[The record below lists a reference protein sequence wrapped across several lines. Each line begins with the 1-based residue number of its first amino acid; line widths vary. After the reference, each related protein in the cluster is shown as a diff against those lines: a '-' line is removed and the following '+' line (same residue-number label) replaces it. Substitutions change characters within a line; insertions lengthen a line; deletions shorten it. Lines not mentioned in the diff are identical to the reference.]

1 MTRGSGIATVWI
13 QSWGGDKTQCRGQ
26 QRRRALH
33 HFGDGIL
40 AGSSTLKSIR
50 FRHSAVTENSSSLE
64 RAVTGSH
71 GQSRGQSLDSAK
83 MGSPMNRLLR
93 QGIKREFLAQRVSR
107 YLVGHVH
114 SHVHRYMRYPRP
126 WTVNGE
132 MVGSGVRPQY
142 GHSTA
147 QRALFCRLLFK
158 QNAMQACSCL
168 AVGSAFL
175 PSKTQMMQLR
185 STSTRL
191 GIASSLRAEDRVV
204 LSCPAVP
211 WTEIS

>member
-1 MTRGSGIATVWI
+1 MR
-13 QSWGGDKTQCRGQ
+13 CRGQ
-26 QRRRALH
+26 QRRRVLH

-114 SHVHRYMRYPRP
+114 SHVHRYMTYSRP
-126 WTVNGE
+126 WTVNG
-132 MVGSGVRPQY
+132 
-142 GHSTA
+142 HSTA
-147 QRALFCRLLFK
+147 TVRHGARCSVGCCSPRRLTAASLSALLSYQDADDATL
-158 QNAMQACSCL
+158 
-168 AVGSAFL
+168 
-175 PSKTQMMQLR
+175 
-185 STSTRL
+185 TRL
-191 GIASSLRAEDRVV
+191 RVPSSLRVEDLV
-204 LSCPAVP
+204 SQSAPDPA
-211 WTEIS
+211 